1 MSQSVLA
8 DSWYRVAALRPRL
21 RPHVQVHRQ
30 RHRGQIWYV
39 LQDHQSGRFFRVSP
53 VGNLIICLMN
63 GRRSIQQIWETV
75 SERFGAERPT
85 KDEVMRLLVQLHQSD
100 LLHGELVPNMAE
112 LERRASRQR
121 RQDLIARIRS
131 PLALRI
137 GLFDPERLLSYTLP
151 AVRPL
156 FTRTAFVLW
165 LGLVAIGVVLAA
177 ENWSELTKDGL
188 DRILAAN
195 NLILLLLTYPFIKTV
210 HEFAHAYATK
220 VGGGEVHEMGVMML
234 VLLPVPY
241 VDASA
246 SSAFRERWRRAL
258 TGGAG
263 IMAEMALASIAMILW
278 TQIGAGFVR
287 AALFNIMLIGGVS
300 TILFNGN
307 PLLRFDGYYVLSDL
321 IEIPNLDMRSKKYLG
336 YLAQRYLFGL
346 EQAESPVQ
354 GPGER
359 SWFVVYGV
367 LSFIYR
373 VSVMFAI
380 ALLVATRLF
389 VVGVAIALWSVAQM
403 FGLPL
408 WRGLTFLLH
417 SPQLR
422 QHRRRA
428 IGVSAAIAVLV
439 VASLF
444 VVPVPYSIVAEG
456 VVWVPQNDIVRA
468 GADGLATRLLAQPD
482 SAVAAEQPVILLED
496 PIAAA
501 QTQVKRAAL
510 AVLQARF
517 TAVNLIDLVEAR
529 LVTEQIANARAD
541 LALADR
547 RQRDLTLRA
556 TRAGRLV
563 IPDVRNLLG
572 QFEHR
577 GDLVAYVIGPGDIG
591 VHAVVPQE
599 DIDPVRERTRAVSV
613 RLTEAIDRVYPAH
626 VVLEPPQALDQAPAP
641 ALMSDGGGP
650 MLPDPAQP
658 KRPLNKFYEIELRLD
673 DAPIE
678 RIGGRAYVRFDLGSE
693 PIAWRALRALRQ
705 LFLQVVHV

>member
-1 MSQSVLA
+1 MNQSVLA

-21 RPHVQVHRQ
+21 RAHVQIHRQ

-39 LQDHQSGRFFRVSP
+39 MQDHQSGRFFRVSP
-53 VGNLIICLMN
+53 AANLMVCLMN
-63 GRRSIQQIWETV
+63 GRRSIRQIWDMV
-75 SERFGAERPT
+75 GERFGAERPT
-85 KDEVMRLLVQLHQSD
+85 QDEVVRLLVHLHQAD

-112 LERRASRQR
+112 LERRASRNR
-121 RQDLIARIRS
+121 RRDLIARIRS

-137 GLFDPERLLSYTLP
+137 GLFDPERFLTYTLP

-156 FTRTAFVLW
+156 FSGAGFVLW
-165 LGLVAIGVVLAA
+165 LALIATGAILAA
-177 ENWSELTKDGL
+177 ENWPELTKGGL

-195 NLILLLLTYPFIKTV
+195 NVILLLLTYPFIKAV

-246 SSAFRERWRRAL
+246 SNAFRERWRRVL
-258 TGGAG
+258 VGGAG

-321 IEIPNLDMRSKKYLG
+321 IEIPNLDTRSKKYLG

-359 SWFVVYGV
+359 AWFVIYGV
-367 LSFIYR
+367 LSAIYR
-373 VSVMFAI
+373 VSVMFGI

-389 VVGVAIALWSVAQM
+389 IVGVAVAIWSAAQM
-403 FGLPL
+403 FVLPL
-408 WRGLTFLLH
+408 WRGLTFVLH
-417 SPQLR
+417 SRQLR
-422 QHRRRA
+422 QRRRRA
-428 IGVSAAIAVLV
+428 IAASAAIALVLL
-439 VASLF
+439 AGLF
-444 VVPVPYSIVAEG
+444 AVPIPYATVAEG
-456 VVWVPQNDIVRA
+456 VVQVPQDDIVRA
-468 GADGLATRLLAQPD
+468 KADGLVTRLLARPGGE
-482 SAVAAEQPVILLED
+482 VVAEQPVIQLDD

-501 QTQVKRAAL
+501 QADVKKAAL

-517 TAVNLIDLVEAR
+517 TAVNLIDLVESR
-529 LVTEQIANARAD
+529 LVTEQLASARAE
-541 LALADR
+541 LALAER
-547 RQRDLTLRA
+547 KRRDLTIRA
-556 TRAGRLV
+556 TRFGRLV

-572 QFEHR
+572 EFVHR

-599 DIDPVRERTRAVSV
+599 EIDPVRERTLAVSV
-613 RLTEAIDRVYPAH
+613 RLTEEIDRVYSAH
-626 VVLEPPQALDQAPAP
+626 VVLEAPQALDHAPAP
-641 ALMSDGGGP
+641 ALMSEGGGP
-650 MLPDPAQP
+650 MLPDPAEP
-658 KRPLNKFYEIELRLD
+658 KRPLNKFYEIDLQLEG
-673 DAPIE
+673 AQIQ
-678 RIGGRAYVRFDLGSE
+678 RIGSRAYVRFDLGSE